1 MKEIFES
8 LNDSA
13 QAKMLDYLAISYRME
28 ILSRIADDAV
38 VENLIRQLLDNL
50 SVDEAHN
57 IVKNLSNDYKSLEQ
71 YRENAKAQYELFL
84 RLANKK
90 GA

>member
-8 LNDSA
+8 LNDST
-13 QAKMLDYLAISYRME
+13 QAKMLDYLAVSYRKE
-28 ILSRIADDAV
+28 ILNRIADDAV